1 MANQVNHRHLM
12 RQHDQL
18 TARQREIVCLVLK
31 CGSIAAATRELE
43 LSRNAVNYHVQAACD
58 RMRVRS
64 VHDLRSLVEAE

>member
-18 TARQREIVCLVLK
+18 TARQREIVGAVLK
-31 CGSIAAATRELE
+31 CGSIAVAARELG
-43 LSRNAVNYHVQAACD
+43 LSRNAIHYHVEAACD